1 MFVKKKQQSDNF
13 IPNTQEETD
22 YENKT
27 LLDFLKG
34 ILILFPMTIPVYGK
48 EFLLHDIESILKLIR
63 RTKERGK

>member
-1 MFVKKKQQSDNF
+1 MKK
-13 IPNTQEETD
+13 
-22 YENKT
+22 KT

-63 RTKERGK
+63 KTKEREK